1 MNDHPQPGQ
10 AFMSALVTEHFV
22 LQSARSTTVSEA
34 VGRSAI
40 YLTCVS
46 SAVVAFGFFAAAT
59 HRLAPVVAT
68 VLPALI
74 ILGIFTFVRLVET
87 SVENVVFLRRIE
99 AIRRYYAALDPAAAA
114 FFASPD
120 SNAATAA
127 LASTGMHAGIGGLV
141 EAPSGVPA
149 QHGDGCGQGGEP
161 ARRAQ
166 ADAGQ
171 QERGAGGGVGDTGGG
186 GGEGSGPGRDG
197 HRVGGGGA
205 DGDEVAA
212 GGGDDVGGP
221 AHLCRKAY
229 PPPPMAD
236 RPGPGSRPTPEQLA
250 TWLKDPQ
257 TRVQDNAQRRAAR
270 SASPVRRRSKP

>member
-127 LASTGMHAGIGGLV
+127 LASTGMHAGMAEMLFT
-141 EAPSGVPA
+141 
-149 QHGDGCGQGGEP
+149 
-161 ARRAQ
+161 
-166 ADAGQ
+166 
-171 QERGAGGGVGDTGGG
+171 GASMIAAVTSILAGVGATLLLDTASVPLPAAVIIG
-186 GGEGSGPGRDG
+186 
-197 HRVGGGGA
+197 
-205 DGDEVAA
+205 VAVTIVTFSLHMLWMYRR
-212 GGGDDVGGP
+212 GQP
-221 AHLCRKAY
+221 A
-229 PPPPMAD
+229 MA
-236 RPGPGSRPTPEQLA
+236 
-250 TWLKDPQ
+250 
-257 TRVQDNAQRRAAR
+257 
-270 SASPVRRRSKP
+270 

>member
-1 MNDHPQPGQ
+1 MDEHPQPGQ

-34 VGRSAI
+34 VGRSAV

-87 SVENVVFLRRIE
+87 SVENVIFLRRIE

-120 SNAATAA
+120 SNGATAA
-127 LASTGMHAGIGGLV
+127 LASTGMRAGMAEMLFT
-141 EAPSGVPA
+141 
-149 QHGDGCGQGGEP
+149 
-161 ARRAQ
+161 
-166 ADAGQ
+166 
-171 QERGAGGGVGDTGGG
+171 GASMIAAVTSILAGVGATLLLDTASVPLPAAVIIG
-186 GGEGSGPGRDG
+186 
-197 HRVGGGGA
+197 
-205 DGDEVAA
+205 VAVTIVTFSLHMLWMYRR
-212 GGGDDVGGP
+212 GQP
-221 AHLCRKAY
+221 A
-229 PPPPMAD
+229 MA
-236 RPGPGSRPTPEQLA
+236 
-250 TWLKDPQ
+250 
-257 TRVQDNAQRRAAR
+257 
-270 SASPVRRRSKP
+270 

>member
-34 VGRSAI
+34 VGRSAV

-59 HRLAPVVAT
+59 HHLAPVVAT
-68 VLPALI
+68 ILPALI

-120 SNAATAA
+120 STGATAA
-127 LASTGMHAGIGGLV
+127 LASTGMRAGMAEMLFTGASMIAAVTSILAGVGAALLLETASLPLPAAVITGIGVTIVTFSLHMLWMYRRGQ
-141 EAPSGVPA
+141 PA
-149 QHGDGCGQGGEP
+149 
-161 ARRAQ
+161 
-166 ADAGQ
+166 
-171 QERGAGGGVGDTGGG
+171 
-186 GGEGSGPGRDG
+186 
-197 HRVGGGGA
+197 
-205 DGDEVAA
+205 
-212 GGGDDVGGP
+212 
-221 AHLCRKAY
+221 
-229 PPPPMAD
+229 MA
-236 RPGPGSRPTPEQLA
+236 
-250 TWLKDPQ
+250 
-257 TRVQDNAQRRAAR
+257 
-270 SASPVRRRSKP
+270 